1 MEPFVGKYSCIKV
14 NSGVVKTD
22 DLIYNVDRDIEEK
35 IGKLYVLQG
44 NKPVEV
50 SELHA
55 GDIGALAKL
64 TAARTGNSL
73 STKATPVKFGK
84 FEISSPYTYMR
95 YKPKNKADIDK
106 I

>member
-1 MEPFVGKYSCIKV
+1 MKGIIVSSRYSLYQVI
-14 NSGVVKTD
+14 SD
-22 DLIYNVDRDIEEK
+22 DVIYNVDRDLEEK

-44 NKPVEV
+44 NKPIEV

-73 STKATPVKFGK
+73 STKANPIQFAKA
-84 FEISSPYTYMR
+84 EISKGIRREIYSFMMDTEY
-95 YKPKNKADIDK
+95 ADI